1 MLRRLL
7 FLSLLLL
14 FAGCAPRAVPPTPA
28 RPAPSASSRPAAE
41 AAAVESVVESSA
53 EGLASWYGPGFV
65 GRKTASGELFTS
77 AEFTAAHKTLPFNT
91 RVRVTNLA
99 NGRNVVVRINDRGPF
114 KPGRVI
120 DLSRVAAQRLD
131 MVGSGV
137 ARVRLEVLDGGSS
150 RPDGAG
156 LALVAPVSQAPWQA
170 AAWGTLTGYDAMSR
184 FYEAGDLLFL
194 TSPKVTDPV
203 LVRVVASQPPAG
215 TRADILLSPEAYALL
230 GAAVSAAP

>member
-1 MLRRLL
+1 M
-7 FLSLLLL
+7 
-14 FAGCAPRAVPPTPA
+14 
-28 RPAPSASSRPAAE
+28 
-41 AAAVESVVESSA
+41 
-53 EGLASWYGPGFV
+53 EGFASWYGPGFV
-65 GRKTASGELFTS
+65 GRKTANGELFTS

-99 NGRNVVVRINDRGPF
+99 NGRSVVVRINDRGPF

-156 LALVAPVSQAPWQA
+156 LALVAPVNQAPWQA
-170 AAWGTLTGYDAMSR
+170 AAWGTLTGYDAISR
-184 FYEAGDLLFL
+184 FHEEGDLLFL

-203 LVRVVASQPPAG
+203 LIRVVASQPPAG

>member
-1 MLRRLL
+1 M
-7 FLSLLLL
+7 
-14 FAGCAPRAVPPTPA
+14 
-28 RPAPSASSRPAAE
+28 
-41 AAAVESVVESSA
+41 

-65 GRKTASGELFTS
+65 GRKTANGELFTS

-99 NGRNVVVRINDRGPF
+99 NGRSVVVRINDRGPF

-131 MVGSGV
+131 MVRSGV

-150 RPDGAG
+150 SLNGAG
-156 LALVAPVSQAPWQA
+156 LASAGLTLAEPVNQAPWQA

-184 FYEAGDLLFL
+184 FHEEGDLLFL
-194 TSPKVTDPV
+194 TSPKATDPV